1 MKRLAGL
8 PLALILL
15 LMLTPDPA
23 AAAEPF
29 SVRCEGG
36 VPVRPY
42 FATFDVD
49 AKAVVFETPP
59 IDVETNFGITTRSG
73 EIISKHDGK
82 IEFMLRVR
90 PGRIDLIFDR
100 NKKTMTWPG
109 LDDPTFRPTLTHPCT
124 VTPPRSILSFGVR
137 DPILNPIS
145 VRCEHTGAVYLTMD
159 AASKQALFERG
170 KEGRGFRGEVTDAG
184 QDEVTLSMNFEVP
197 RRVVWSRSR
206 QTITIEGIDGDAA
219 RPRTVV
225 QCQEVPPRTMMEFY
239 RESQR

>member
-15 LMLTPDPA
+15 LVLTPDCA

-36 VPVRPY
+36 VPARPY

-59 IDVETNFGITTRSG
+59 IDLETNFGITTRSG
-73 EIISKHDGK
+73 EINSKNDGK

-90 PGRIDLIFDR
+90 AGRIDLIFDR

-109 LDDPTFRPTLTHPCT
+109 FDDPTFRPTLTHPCT
-124 VTPPRSILSFGVR
+124 VMPPRSILSFGVR

-145 VRCEHTGAVYLTMD
+145 VRCEHTGAVYFTMD
-159 AASKQALFERG
+159 AASKTALYERG

-225 QCQEVPPRTMMEFY
+225 QCQEIPPRTMMEFY
-239 RESQR
+239 RDSQR

>member
-15 LMLTPDPA
+15 LMLTPDCA

-59 IDVETNFGITTRSG
+59 INVETNFGINALSG
-73 EIISKHDGK
+73 EIISTNDGK
-82 IEFMLRVR
+82 IEFVLHVR
-90 PGRIDLIFDR
+90 PGRLDLIFDR
-100 NKKTMTWPG
+100 NQKTMSWPG
-109 LDDPTFRPTLTHPCT
+109 LEDPTFRPTLTHQCT
-124 VTPPRSILSFGVR
+124 VLPPRSILSFRVR
-137 DPILNPIS
+137 DPIQHPIS
-145 VRCEHTGAVYLTMD
+145 VRCEDAGDMYFTMD

-184 QDEVTLSMNFEVP
+184 QDEVTLSMNFDVP

-206 QTITIEGIDGDAA
+206 QTITIEGIEGDAA
-219 RPRTVV
+219 RPRTVM
-225 QCQEVPPRTMMEFY
+225 QCQEIPPRTMMEFY
-239 RESQR
+239 RVPQR